1 LARIIRHREQIIPI
15 NDYFIGVIFMRRI
28 IRIVKIL
35 AVVFIIIFI
44 IHTVLNNIQFIG
56 SLIKINNRV
65 FDLHDIYL
73 KSFGKV
79 LERTGIDAIINTVQ
93 KKSTKNTEGSRPGAA
108 SEVETADGKN
118 GQNSL
123 DVIESDDKHHGESGD
138 FFMTFEE
145 MESMENLELL
155 QKLTGVS
162 ILSKVAKDDM
172 ESIYYMIEGGITY
185 EEMGEIRKLLEKY
198 LSDAEVD
205 TLYEIL
211 EASKAIN
218 KKEKHAEK

>member
-1 LARIIRHREQIIPI
+1 
-15 NDYFIGVIFMRRI
+15 M
-28 IRIVKIL
+28 
-35 AVVFIIIFI
+35 
-44 IHTVLNNIQFIG
+44 
-56 SLIKINNRV
+56 
-65 FDLHDIYL
+65 
-73 KSFGKV
+73 
-79 LERTGIDAIINTVQ
+79 
-93 KKSTKNTEGSRPGAA
+93 
-108 SEVETADGKN
+108 ETADGKN

>member
-1 LARIIRHREQIIPI
+1 MQRIIRT
-15 NDYFIGVIFMRRI
+15 
-28 IRIVKIL
+28 VKIL
-35 AVVFIIIFI
+35 AVVFLIIFI
-44 IHTVLNNIQFIG
+44 IHIALNNIQFIG

-65 FDLHDIYL
+65 FNVHDIYL

-79 LERTGIDAIINTVQ
+79 LEMTGIDAIINTVQ
-93 KKSTKNTEGSRPGAA
+93 KSTKNTETSRPGGA
-108 SEVETADGKN
+108 SEEKAGGGEN
-118 GQNSL
+118 SQNDL
-123 DVIESDDKHHGESGD
+123 GAVIEGNGKHHVESGD

-145 MESMENLELL
+145 VESMENLELL
-155 QKLTGVS
+155 QKLTGIS

-172 ESIYYMIEGGITY
+172 ENIYYMIEGGITY

-211 EASKAIN
+211 EAGKAIN
-218 KKEKHAEK
+218 KKGKHAGK

>member
-1 LARIIRHREQIIPI
+1 
-15 NDYFIGVIFMRRI
+15 MRRI
-28 IRIVKIL
+28 IRTVKIL

-93 KKSTKNTEGSRPGAA
+93 KKSTKNTETSRPGGA
-108 SEVETADGKN
+108 SEEKAGGGEN
-118 GQNSL
+118 SQNDL
-123 DVIESDDKHHGESGD
+123 GAVIEGNGKHHVESGD

>member
-1 LARIIRHREQIIPI
+1 
-15 NDYFIGVIFMRRI
+15 MWRI

-35 AVVFIIIFI
+35 AMVFIIIFI

-56 SLIKINNRV
+56 NLIKINSRV
-65 FDLHDIYL
+65 FDLQGIYL

-79 LERTGIDAIINTVQ
+79 LERVGIDATNAAR
-93 KKSTKNTEGSRPGAA
+93 KKGSENTEGSQSGGA
-108 SEVETADGKN
+108 SGEETVGGKN
-118 GQNSL
+118 GQNDSAA
-123 DVIESDDKHHGESGD
+123 IEGGGKNPGKSGD

-145 MESMENLELL
+145 VESMENLELL

-162 ILSKVAKDDM
+162 ILSKVAKDDI

-185 EEMGEIRKLLEKY
+185 EEMGEIRRLLEKY

-205 TLYEIL
+205 LLYEIL

-218 KKEKHAEK
+218 KKEKHVGK

>member
-1 LARIIRHREQIIPI
+1 MARIIRHREQIIPI

-93 KKSTKNTEGSRPGAA
+93 KKKHQKHRRFSTGSSFRG
-108 SEVETADGKN
+108 
-118 GQNSL
+118 
-123 DVIESDDKHHGESGD
+123 GD
-138 FFMTFEE
+138 
-145 MESMENLELL
+145 SRW
-155 QKLTGVS
+155 QKW
-162 ILSKVAKDDM
+162 AK
-172 ESIYYMIEGGITY
+172 
-185 EEMGEIRKLLEKY
+185 
-198 LSDAEVD
+198 
-205 TLYEIL
+205 
-211 EASKAIN
+211 
-218 KKEKHAEK
+218 

>member
-1 LARIIRHREQIIPI
+1 VLFLCERIIRT
-15 NDYFIGVIFMRRI
+15 
-28 IRIVKIL
+28 VKIL

-44 IHTVLNNIQFIG
+44 IHTALNNIQFIG

-65 FDLHDIYL
+65 FDVHDIYL

-93 KKSTKNTEGSRPGAA
+93 KKSTKNTEGSRPGGA
-108 SEVETADGKN
+108 SEEEAGGGENMGKM
-118 GQNSL
+118 SL
-123 DVIESDDKHHGESGD
+123 GAVIEGDGKHHGESGD

-145 MESMENLELL
+145 VESMENLELL
-155 QKLTGVS
+155 QKLTGIS

-211 EASKAIN
+211 EAGKAIN
-218 KKEKHAEK
+218 KKGKHAGK

>member
-1 LARIIRHREQIIPI
+1 
-15 NDYFIGVIFMRRI
+15 MRRI

-56 SLIKINNRV
+56 SLIKINSRV
-65 FDLHDIYL
+65 FDLHGIYL

-79 LERTGIDAIINTVQ
+79 LEKVGIDATNAAR
-93 KKSTKNTEGSRPGAA
+93 KKGTENTEGSQSGEA
-108 SEVETADGKN
+108 SGGETVGGKN
-118 GQNSL
+118 GQNDSAA
-123 DVIESDDKHHGESGD
+123 IEGGGKSPGESGD

-145 MESMENLELL
+145 VESMENLELL

-185 EEMGEIRKLLEKY
+185 EEMGEIRRLLEKY

-211 EASKAIN
+211 EAGKEIN
-218 KKEKHAEK
+218 KKDKHGEK